1 MESVS
6 MQMNAQMMVQ
16 MEQMK
21 QMMAQMAQRIEHL
34 ENLLINQQ
42 HDNISQDWKRY
53 PILPNYRKVEEEK
66 RNLYQ
71 ALTRSMK

>member
-1 MESVS
+1 

-21 QMMAQMAQRIEHL
+21 QMMAKMAQRIEHL

-42 HDNISQDWKRY
+42 HDKISQDRKRY
-53 PILPNYRKVEEEK
+53 SILPDYRTVETEK